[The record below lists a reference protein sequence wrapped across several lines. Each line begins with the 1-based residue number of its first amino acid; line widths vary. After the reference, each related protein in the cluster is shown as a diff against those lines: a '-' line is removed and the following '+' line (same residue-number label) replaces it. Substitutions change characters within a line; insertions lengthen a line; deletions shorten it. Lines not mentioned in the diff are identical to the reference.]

1 MIDRRLALLGLAAA
15 TVATPALP
23 HPHDELNDERR
34 ADIEKQVL
42 AFRNDLKTAV
52 AGKDVAK
59 LKEMYADSFTHVHG
73 TGKVDGRDSR
83 IVSLLAGEPVIETSS
98 AQELSVRI
106 HGPDMAIVSG
116 RSPILNKHEG
126 KSYDFRW
133 MQVMTRV
140 NGEWQI
146 AASQATRLAL
156 TS

>member
-1 MIDRRLALLGLAAA
+1 MIDRRLALLSLAAA
-15 TVATPALP
+15 AVATPSLA
-23 HPHDELNDERR
+23 HPHEELNDERR

-59 LKEMYADSFTHVHG
+59 LKEMYTDSFTHVHG

-83 IVSLLAGEPVIETSS
+83 IISLLAGEPVIETAS
-98 AQELSVRI
+98 ASEISVRI

-116 RSPILNKHEG
+116 RGPILNKQEG

>member
-1 MIDRRLALLGLAAA
+1 MIDRRLALLSLAAA
-15 TVATPALP
+15 SVAAPALS

-34 ADIEKQVL
+34 ADIEKQIL
-42 AFRNDLKTAV
+42 AFRNDLKTVIA
-52 AGKDVAK
+52 AKDVAK
-59 LKEMYADSFTHVHG
+59 LKEMYAESFTHVHG
-73 TGKVDGRDSR
+73 TGKIDGRDSR
-83 IVSLLAGEPVIETSS
+83 IISLLAGEPVIETAS
-98 AQELSVRI
+98 ASELTVRI

-116 RSPILNKHEG
+116 RSPILNKQEG

>member
-1 MIDRRLALLGLAAA
+1 MMDRRLALLSLAAA
-15 TVATPALP
+15 AIAAPALA

-42 AFRNDLKTAV
+42 AFRNNLKTAV
-52 AGKDVAK
+52 AAKDVAK
-59 LKEMYADSFTHVHG
+59 LKDMYADSFTHVHG
-73 TGKVDGRDSR
+73 TGKVDARDSR
-83 IVSLLAGEPVIETSS
+83 IISLLAEEPVIETAS
-98 AQELSVRI
+98 ASEITVRI
-106 HGPDMAIVSG
+106 HGPDMTIVSG
-116 RSPILNKHEG
+116 RSPILNKQEG

-156 TS
+156 VS